1 MSCKK
6 TKQSSPFEM
15 SKFRQAERPGGKF
28 GSVDSGL
35 EFPPKDLDRSRR
47 FEADPDLLAVDILD
61 RDQGHHW
68 RAHGIPCRAFE
79 GLAYA
84 DEAPVAVRS
93 RPDYYDC
100 CGYRALRFFRSF
112 NLSICS
118 MRESVVSLSSSS
130 SSTLRSSSC
139 SRLYSIVSMICFN
152 GR

>member
-1 MSCKK
+1 
-6 TKQSSPFEM
+6 M

-47 FEADPDLLAVDILD
+47 FGADPDLLAVDILD

-84 DEAPVAVRS
+84 DEAPVVMTLLRLLRLS
-93 RPDYYDC
+93 RAEIFPLLQSLHMFDEGIGC
-100 CGYRALRFFRSF
+100 FFQ
-112 NLSICS
+112 
-118 MRESVVSLSSSS
+118 
-130 SSTLRSSSC
+130 
-139 SRLYSIVSMICFN
+139 
-152 GR
+152 